1 MALRMLLAGLVV
13 IFLPSIARATP
24 GPDSVAVLANA
35 DVPGSVALAMRYAE
49 ARDIPASQVCL
60 LSLPTTPEMTFEEL
74 ETRLLT
80 PLDACLGAN
89 RDRIEAIVIMRG
101 VPIRVPMP
109 SGTRVSVAAA
119 IGLWDSTLADG
130 TPLLGTPPGIAADC
144 GGTPCTRARVP
155 NAYGGEPFEAG
166 WSFTTSEITYRPVLV
181 TMLHGRSDADAMS
194 LLDVALEAEAP
205 GAEGTFLLMRGA
217 DGARGVLDVG
227 YPTVLSALSAR
238 GVTAEIVD
246 FDADLTGRTLSGFM
260 TGTASLGTTIEGNT
274 YVRGALTDNL
284 TSFGAVPQNF
294 EASGEAQVSIAR
306 WVAAG
311 AAGAHGT
318 IDEPLNNC
326 FPQRQ
331 LLVDYVDGATLAEA
345 YLGRM
350 PYVYWMNLVLGDPL
364 LAPYAERPEVTIE
377 GLTEGAT
384 FESAP
389 LSVRATPPPGRTIAS
404 LILYVDGVEAARSD
418 GAALTHC
425 LSPSAAGNHQVL
437 AVARTLGD
445 ASAPHP
451 YPAAGWTGIAASAR
465 GGATSC
471 AAPDAG
477 TDAALLDAGGSD
489 AGPSTGGG
497 GCACRAGS
505 ASRVDG
511 VLPIGPVG
519 MGLLL
524 IALLVRARRP
534 R

>member
-1 MALRMLLAGLVV
+1 MLLAGLVV
-13 IFLPSIARATP
+13 LLVPSLARATP
-24 GPDSVAVLANA
+24 APDSVAVLANA

-49 ARDIPASQVCL
+49 ARSIPASQVCL
-60 LSLPTTPEMTFEEL
+60 LSLPTTPEMTFDEL
-74 ETRLLT
+74 QMRLLG
-80 PLDACLGAN
+80 PLDACLGES

-119 IGLWDSTLADG
+119 IGLWDTTNADG
-130 TPLLGTPPGIAADC
+130 TPLLGTPPGIVADC
-144 GGTPCTRARVP
+144 GGSPCTRARVP
-155 NAYGGEPFEAG
+155 NAYGGEPFVAG
-166 WSFTTSEITYRPVLV
+166 WSFTTSEVTYRPVLV
-181 TMLHGRSDADAMS
+181 TMLHGRTDADAMS
-194 LLDVALEAEAP
+194 LLDVALEAE
-205 GAEGTFLLMRGA
+205 GGEAEGTFLLMRGA
-217 DGARGVLDVG
+217 DGARGVLDLG
-227 YPTVLSALSAR
+227 YPAVLAALSAR
-238 GVTAEIVD
+238 GVMAEVVD

-377 GLTEGAT
+377 GLTDGMT
-384 FESAP
+384 FESAV
-389 LSVRATPPPGRTIAS
+389 LSVRATPPAGRSIAS
-404 LILYVDGVEAARSD
+404 LILYVDGVEAARSE
-418 GAALTHC
+418 GPSLTHC
-425 LSPSAAGNHQVL
+425 LAPSAAGNHEVL
-437 AVARTLGD
+437 AVARTLLD

-451 YPAAGWTGIAASAR
+451 YPAAGWASIAASAR

-471 AAPDAG
+471 TVPDAG
-477 TDAALLDAGGSD
+477 TDAGGVDASVGD
-489 AGPSTGGG
+489 AGPGTGGG
-497 GCACRAGS
+497 GCACRAGHVGHDRS
-505 ASRVDG
+505 AFLAVC
-511 VLPIGPVG
+511 
-519 MGLLL
+519 GLVSIARLL
-524 IALLVRARRP
+524 RDRRDRRARR
-534 R
+534 